1 MLESLAAR
9 HTRHGDLAQ
18 SLEPEIKEAKGGLRD
33 LTILAALAEA
43 WLAQRPRGE
52 VVTATG
58 LLLDV
63 RDAIHVVTGRG
74 RDRLLRQDHDA
85 VAALLGHDDAD
96 DLLTEIS
103 DAGRVIAHS
112 LDAAMRRASQA
123 QRARLLRVGPRRPQ
137 MTPLGYGLFV
147 SDGELVLGHDRL
159 LTDPVLPLRAAA
171 LAATHGVPIAPA
183 TLTNLAKVPPLPV
196 PWPDEAREQLGNL
209 LASGP
214 GLVPVWEGLDQAG
227 IIGSWFP
234 EWSTVRSRP
243 QRSPVHRHTVDRH
256 LVETVVHAGGMVR
269 EVSRPDL
276 LLIAALLHDIG
287 KVKGARDHSLE
298 GAPLARAIVERMG
311 HPEADVALVERLV
324 REHLTLVELA
334 TRRDHADPGTVEAAI
349 SASGGTLA
357 GFDLLRALTEAD
369 AAAAGPAAWTDWRS
383 SLVAQLTTAVRA
395 RLDPDA
401 PEPDDPAP
409 RAQPADVE
417 RAVRAGRVH
426 VEARSSGSAWR
437 LDIISTD
444 RLGLFADTAGVLAV
458 EGLIVRTAI
467 VRTLD
472 GLAVNEWHVES
483 PRVENP
489 DPARIGRLIERLATG
504 DLSPLVALEKRRNRP
519 TRPSATADTASPGQA
534 RAMIVPG
541 ASPDATVLEVRA
553 QDRPAL
559 LHDLGRTFTDVF
571 NRSSVR
577 PADRDLPQEPAR
589 QGATLN
595 RARRQHRPCRDIRMA
610 LLDADVALPVVKDF
624 TRRSASGLSAL
635 RSPGA
640 QPGGQQVVKIVNE
653 ELVEILGGRPGRCAW
668 PRPADG
674 HHAGRSAGL
683 RQDDARPASSA
694 SGSRT
699 RATLRCSSPPTCS
712 GPTRSPSLRS
722 WASAPACRSSP
733 PSAATSPG
741 TTRSVR
747 DGGHPVL
754 RRPGRG
760 RRGRHPARHP
770 KLYTTSSSST
780 PPAAWRSTRPDA
792 AGRGHPRRDRA
803 RRGPVRHRR
812 DDRPGRGRDRRGL
825 PGRRRLHRCRA
836 VQARRRRPRWCGA
849 VGRLGDRR
857 PIMFASTGEGVKDF
871 EVFHPDRMASR
882 ILDMGDVLTLI
893 EQAERPSTS
902 ARATRWSASSS
913 PPRTSPSTTSSSRWR
928 PSRRWARFKSMLG
941 MMPGMNQMRA
951 QLDALDEREFDRV
964 EAMVRSMTPFE
975 RTHPKQINGSRRAR
989 IAKGSGVHVPRS
1001 TSCSS
1006 ASARRR
1012 R

>member
-1 MLESLAAR
+1 MTTTEEQAARLAIADVRSFDDTTAGPRRRAALANHTRAWLAGLWRGATAGMRTDGVALAAVGSLGRDDPGPLSDVDLVLLHSGRVLSESAINALADRIWYPIWDAGVKLDHSVRTVAQCRSVAQADLTATIGLLDLSWVAGDRELVTAARATVAHDWRGAARRRLPEMLESLAAR

-159 LTDPVLPLRAAA
+159 LTDPVLPLRAAV

-559 LHDLGRTFTDVF
+559 LHDLGRTFT
-571 NRSSVR
+571 RAGISVR
-577 PADRDLPQEPAR
+577 SAHVATYAGQTLDTFYLTDVADRPLAPA
-589 QGATLN
+589 Q
-595 RARRQHRPCRDIRMA
+595 
-610 LLDADVALPVVKDF
+610 VA
-624 TRRSASGLSAL
+624 
-635 RSPGA
+635 
-640 QPGGQQVVKIVNE
+640 QVVG
-653 ELVEILGGRPGRCAW
+653 LVI
-668 PRPADG
+668 D
-674 HHAGRSAGL
+674 
-683 RQDDARPASSA
+683 
-694 SGSRT
+694 
-699 RATLRCSSPPTCS
+699 TCES
-712 GPTRSPSLRS
+712 
-722 WASAPACRSSP
+722 
-733 PSAATSPG
+733 
-741 TTRSVR
+741 
-747 DGGHPVL
+747 
-754 RRPGRG
+754 
-760 RRGRHPARHP
+760 
-770 KLYTTSSSST
+770 
-780 PPAAWRSTRPDA
+780 
-792 AGRGHPRRDRA
+792 
-803 RRGPVRHRR
+803 
-812 DDRPGRGRDRRGL
+812 
-825 PGRRRLHRCRA
+825 
-836 VQARRRRPRWCGA
+836 
-849 VGRLGDRR
+849 
-857 PIMFASTGEGVKDF
+857 
-871 EVFHPDRMASR
+871 
-882 ILDMGDVLTLI
+882 
-893 EQAERPSTS
+893 
-902 ARATRWSASSS
+902 
-913 PPRTSPSTTSSSRWR
+913 
-928 PSRRWARFKSMLG
+928 
-941 MMPGMNQMRA
+941 
-951 QLDALDEREFDRV
+951 
-964 EAMVRSMTPFE
+964 
-975 RTHPKQINGSRRAR
+975 
-989 IAKGSGVHVPRS
+989 
-1001 TSCSS
+1001 
-1006 ASARRR
+1006 
-1012 R
+1012 